1 MRSCKLCIFF
11 NLAEDLDGKERF
23 ACRLHPLTVPTDM
36 EREGE
41 EWDVY
46 LVDTCG
52 CAKGRPKDAT
62 CADCDHARPLSAGGR
77 TSVLRVECH
86 RNPPSW
92 VGDTFAR
99 AFVLKT
105 ETCGHWQNLRMGE
118 FDE

>member
-1 MRSCKLCIFF
+1 MMSCKKCVFYEK
-11 NLAEDLDGKERF
+11 ATDLHDRTRHY
-23 ACRLHPLTVPTDM
+23 CRLAPVTFTEDM
-36 EREGE
+36 AAEGAE
-41 EWDVY
+41 TTGFLADD
-46 LVDTCG
+46 LG

-62 CADCDHARPLSAGGR
+62 CADCDHARPLSAGGM

-118 FDE
+118 FDD